1 MASEGSYGAAFSYGR
16 GTHVG
21 QFPHSGHENNE
32 TIANVDGLV
41 PEHSSEWF
49 PKLSPKSFREWTV
62 QMKTLDPD
70 SLILPNVDIDAK
82 GKMPES
88 PTKLAVT
95 MGQVEIVQLLPSF
108 QKCGTA
114 STANKHDHAWY
125 FSFLVQGR
133 DSLVGDKLISRGV
146 AFRGSGLGFSEHG
159 ERLGV
164 SGLPRS

>member
-95 MGQVEIVQLLPSF
+95 MGPVEIVQLLPSF
-108 QKCGTA
+108 QNVEPLQLRTNMIMLGISHFSCKEGTA
-114 STANKHDHAWY
+114 W
-125 FSFLVQGR
+125 LE
-133 DSLVGDKLISRGV
+133 IS
-146 AFRGSGLGFSEHG
+146 
-159 ERLGV
+159 
-164 SGLPRS
+164 